1 MLTRYANAGDA
12 HNLTEKKSQILMS
25 HNEKES
31 VTKNRFRAEI
41 TVIVSMFQRQPQN
54 PQMSISGE
62 LPSIKVKLSA
72 PWLPCSMKER
82 GRLGGGALRLDRNDE
97 ICNLQLKCNVTSPD
111 YSKYS
116 SS

>member
-1 MLTRYANAGDA
+1 
-12 HNLTEKKSQILMS
+12 MS
-25 HNEKES
+25 HNEKENGL
-31 VTKNRFRAEI
+31 KKMDFRAEI
-41 TVIVSMFQRQPQN
+41 TVIVSIFQRHKN
-54 PQMSISGE
+54 PQMPISGE

-97 ICNLQLKCNVTSPD
+97 ICNLQLKCDVTSQD